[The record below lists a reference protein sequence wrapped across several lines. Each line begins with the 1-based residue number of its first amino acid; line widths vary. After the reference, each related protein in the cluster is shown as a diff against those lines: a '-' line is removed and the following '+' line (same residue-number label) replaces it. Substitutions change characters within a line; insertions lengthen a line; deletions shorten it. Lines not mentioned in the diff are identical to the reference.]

1 MTKVDRNGGPPE
13 TPANA
18 KRSIRRAKDKAR
30 RAALFSGAATR
41 YRLARI
47 SKGSLPMESDP
58 HRPPDGALLTLFL
71 SYSRTDRGVAE
82 RLAQRLQQAGHTVW
96 WDALIEGGANFSRSI
111 REALDTADVVI
122 VLWSESAI
130 ELDWVRDE
138 AAQGRD
144 RHRLVP
150 LSIDGSQP
158 PLGFRQYQVIDL
170 SRWRGDPAAPEFA
183 AILRAVALAAGQ
195 TALPAPP
202 RSAAKRAGPGA
213 SRRQLLIGAGAGT
226 LVAGS
231 GAWLAWPEGFGAA
244 TAAPVRAIAVL
255 PFKNLSGDP
264 GQDFFAAGLTEEV
277 RSALAANDG
286 LQVAAATS
294 SATARDS
301 GSSATEIARELGVA
315 YLLDGSVQRSN
326 DVVRIA
332 TSLTDGETGFTSWSQ
347 SIDRELSNIF
357 AVQNE
362 IARLVSE
369 ALHVRIATA
378 APAPGGTRN
387 IAAYENFLRGRGL
400 FNLAKDEPTDRSA
413 LAYLDLA
420 VAADPG
426 FAMAHAARSRA
437 LAAIAIEYAPAAQL
451 QPLYNAAIGAARR
464 ALEIAPELAEAN
476 LALAFVLFA
485 GKLDVPAARPFY
497 EKAYA
502 LGRGNADIIL
512 LYALYCSRAG
522 RAEAARSAINRAIA
536 LDPLNP
542 RTFRAAG
549 SIAYAG
555 RRYAEAL
562 PPLRRALALNPQISN
577 ASSLIG
583 NCLMQIG
590 RLEEAKK
597 AYTAEPHALFRY
609 TGLAI
614 VEHRLGARAAAEA
627 ALAAMRTE
635 LGDSALY
642 QQAEVLAQWG
652 RRDEAIAALEKAHR
666 IGDSGMIYLATDPLL
681 DPLRSLPRFTRLIKV
696 MKLG

>member
-1 MTKVDRNGGPPE
+1 M
-13 TPANA
+13 A
-18 KRSIRRAKDKAR
+18 
-30 RAALFSGAATR
+30 
-41 YRLARI
+41 
-47 SKGSLPMESDP
+47 SDL
-58 HRPPDGALLTLFL
+58 HRPAPGAPLTLFL
-71 SYSRTDRGVAE
+71 SYSRNDREVAEQLAE
-82 RLAQRLQQAGHTVW
+82 RLEQAGHTVW
-96 WDALIEGGANFSRSI
+96 WDALIEGGANFSSAI
-111 REALDTADVVI
+111 RKALDAADVVI

-130 ELDWVRDE
+130 ESDWVHDE

-144 RHRLVP
+144 RHRLLP
-150 LSIDGSQP
+150 LSVDGSQP

-170 SRWRGDPAAPEFA
+170 SRWRGDPEAPEIA
-183 AILRAVALAAGQ
+183 AILRAVAITAGQ
-195 TALPAPP
+195 TVAPAPP
-202 RSAAKRAGPGA
+202 RSALKRRGAGA
-213 SRRQLLIGAGAGT
+213 SRRQVLIGAGAGT

-231 GAWLAWPEGFGAA
+231 GALIAWRTVF
-244 TAAPVRAIAVL
+244 APTSDAPIQAIAVL

-264 GQDFFAAGLTEEV
+264 AQDYFAAGLTEEV
-277 RSALAANDG
+277 RAALAANDA

-294 SATARDS
+294 SAKARATKD
-301 GSSATEIARELGVA
+301 SATAIARELGVA
-315 YLLDGSVQRSN
+315 HLLEGSVQRSN
-326 DVVRIA
+326 DTVRIA
-332 TSLTDGETGFTSWSQ
+332 ASLTDGKTGFTSWSQ
-347 SIDRELSNIF
+347 SIDRNLSDIF

-369 ALHVRIATA
+369 ALHIRIATD
-378 APAPGGTRN
+378 APVLGGTRKV
-387 IAAYENFLRGRGL
+387 AAYENFLHGRAL

-437 LAAIAIEYAPAAQL
+437 LVAIAIEYAPATQL
-451 QPLYNAAIGAARR
+451 QSLYDASIAAARR
-464 ALEIAPELAEAN
+464 ALAIAPDLAEAN

-485 GKLDVPAARPFY
+485 GKLDVAAARPY
-497 EKAYA
+497 YDKAYA
-502 LGRGNADIIL
+502 RGRGNADIIL

-522 RAEAARSAINRAIA
+522 RAEEARSAINRAIA

-562 PPLRRALALNPQISN
+562 VPLRRALALNPQINN
-577 ASSLIG
+577 APSLIG
-583 NCLMQIG
+583 NCLFQLG
-590 RLEEAKK
+590 RFAEAKK
-597 AYTAEPHALFRY
+597 AHEAEPHALFRY

-614 VEHRLGARAAAEA
+614 VEHRLGDRDAAERH
-627 ALAAMRTE
+627 LARMRSE

-652 RRDEAIAALEKAHR
+652 RADEAIAALEQAHR

-681 DPLRSLPRFTRLIKV
+681 DPLRSLPRFAKLLKAMRL
-696 MKLG
+696 G